1 VAQSLQRHDT
11 EPGPSA
17 EGSAEDTI
25 VLRHSHRLVVA
36 AVCGLLLAPAP
47 ALADNV
53 ITLYGGLFVPKGE
66 ASRVD
71 GDALV
76 ANLGPH
82 LFDISDDFRGG
93 TFGGEWHVGLGD
105 YLEVG
110 AGVGFYQRTAPSIY
124 RELVDADGSEIEQDF
139 QLRIVPVTFTARVFP
154 TGRTSRIQPYIGGGL
169 GIAAWRYSETGEFV
183 DEADNI
189 FRASYRDEGNA
200 LGPVVLGGVRIPA
213 TTNVLIGGEFR
224 YFGADADLDLEQ
236 EFLGDRI
243 DLGHYS
249 WLLTVQIGF

>member
-1 VAQSLQRHDT
+1 MAQSLHKSSP
-11 EPGPSA
+11 EPPRYARGA
-17 EGSAEDTI
+17 AEDTI
-25 VLRHSHRLVVA
+25 VLRISHHLIA
-36 AVCGLLLAPAP
+36 AAACGLLLAPAP

-66 ASRVD
+66 SNRVD

-76 ANLGPH
+76 ENLGPH

-110 AGVGFYQRTAPSIY
+110 AGVGFYQQTAPSVY

-139 QLRIVPVTFTARVFP
+139 KLRIVPVTFTARVFP
-154 TGRTSRIQPYIGGGL
+154 TGRTSRIQPYIGGGV
-169 GIAAWRYSETGEFV
+169 GIAAWQYSETGEFV

-189 FRASYRDEGNA
+189 FRANYKDDGNA
-200 LGPVVLGGVRIPA
+200 VGPVVLGGVRIPA
-213 TTNVLIGGEFR
+213 TRNVLVGGEFR
-224 YFGADADLDLEQ
+224 YFGADADLDLDQ
-236 EFLGDRI
+236 EFLGDKI